1 MLFWQETTCD
11 FGATVAGVFSQQRV
25 NVCQD
30 LTIGA
35 ASCVF
40 IALYKVAALQQSF
53 NISAS

>member
-30 LTIGA
+30 LTISA